1 MYFVRHS
8 DSGCEIWR
16 VLLLKRLHA
25 GWRLLPQYYRSWLDM
40 YDSLYELLKN
50 SGNLVMRAVVSSPA
64 NCVKTCM
71 YVLAHYMQYRCI
83 WNLCRQQNGRA
94 VGKRFDVYRPWVGPC
109 FMQIPTPTPLPQS
122 LNIRGVIFFF
132 KNIDPP
138 RPLPL
143 VIRVMKLISEILYV
157 HVQSKSMSKKLA
169 AIEPN

>member
-1 MYFVRHS
+1 MY
-8 DSGCEIWR
+8 
-16 VLLLKRLHA
+16 LHITCNTDAFGIYA
-25 GWRLLPQYYRSWLDM
+25 G
-40 YDSLYELLKN
+40 N
-50 SGNLVMRAVVSSPA
+50 
-64 NCVKTCM
+64 KT
-71 YVLAHYMQYRCI
+71 A
-83 WNLCRQQNGRA
+83 G
-94 VGKRFDVYRPWVGPC
+94 RPWVGPC